1 MSGHSKWA
9 TIKRKKGAADAK
21 RGQMFTKLARELQ
34 LAAREGGDPNFNFRL
49 RLIID
54 KAKAENM
61 PKENIDRAIK
71 RGAGIGE
78 DGVILEEVTYEGYGP
93 HGVAIYMQTVTDNKN
108 RTVAEI
114 RRALTRAGGS
124 LGEAG
129 SVGWLFDS
137 KGYIAV
143 DMAGRNPDTVFEQAL
158 EAGAD
163 DVQFSD
169 EMADIYTA
177 PADLQAVRQVFCRC
191 QVQARSRR
199 ADDDPADQHR
209 AQPRRHASGDEPGGD
224 AGGPGRRGQGLLEP
238 GDLGRGA
245 RSDGVRLSL
254 RSRLRL
260 RLRGAAW

>member
-177 PADLQAVRQVFCRC
+177 PADLQAVRQAFVDAKYKLEAAELTMIP
-191 QVQARSRR
+191 QTSIV
-199 ADDDPADQHR
+199 
-209 AQPRRHASGDEPGGD
+209 AQPRGHASGDESGGD
-224 AGGPGRRGQGLLEP
+224 PGGPGRRGQGLLEP

-245 RSDGVRLSL
+245 RSDGVRSRP

-260 RLRGAAW
+260 RLRGAA